1 MFNNL
6 SDEERAAQ
14 QPPVKPKRKKRI
26 RPRLSCPG
34 HQYGVWMR
42 DVEIVKTPGL
52 VVAIPKR
59 GTCYRRFCRICNH
72 EQKGQGNY
80 YGNNV
85 EVTG

>member
-1 MFNNL
+1 MFDTRSDQERQQETEKANL
-6 SDEERAAQ
+6 T
-14 QPPVKPKRKKRI
+14 

-42 DVEIVKTPGL
+42 DIEIVKVPGL

-59 GTCYRRFCRICNH
+59 GTYYRRFCRICDH
-72 EQKGQGNY
+72 EQKGRGNY

>member
-6 SDEERAAQ
+6 SDQERQ
-14 QPPVKPKRKKRI
+14 QETVKAVQE

-42 DVEIVKTPGL
+42 DIEIVKTPVRL
-52 VVAIPKR
+52 VAIPKR
-59 GTCYRRFCRICNH
+59 GTYYRRFCRICNH

-85 EVTG
+85 RVTG